1 MAKNEKFFK
10 MCWKRRICDVLTKS
24 SYDRLVFTF
33 SAKFWKNE
41 SFTRSES
48 KIKRNVLETW
58 NLWYSKKSSW
68 EKFFLKRVGN
78 VEFVM
83 F

>member
-48 KIKRNVLETW
+48 KIKSFPNVLETS
-58 NLWYSKKSSW
+58 NLWYSKIK
-68 EKFFLKRVGN
+68 
-78 VEFVM
+78 
-83 F
+83 